1 MLVKQFER
9 DIYALDQRINDRGI
23 GVDLGFVHNAIEFA
37 TRKSETL
44 IEQAREL
51 TSLSNPNSVAQLKNW
66 LEGNDVLVDSLNKKA
81 LAELIKATDDTQVEQ
96 VLRIRQQLGKSSVSK
111 YTAMTRAV
119 CWDGRV
125 RGLVQYYGAS
135 RTGRWAGRIVQMQN
149 LPQNKLKDLDL
160 ARQLVAA
167 GEFELFDLMFDTFDT
182 LSQLIRTAFVGVPE
196 FTVADFS
203 AIEARVV
210 AWFCNVAW
218 RMQVFATHG
227 KIYEASASEMFRI
240 PMAEFEEYEARNAK
254 HPARQKGKVA
264 ELLLGYGG
272 GVNALINGGALDM
285 GLQESELQP
294 LVTAWREA
302 NPEVVAMWRTLETAA
317 KTCIRTHKETRAGF
331 VTFKFAR
338 GCLLMVMPN
347 RERAL
352 TYQQARINKDGQIEY
367 LGTDPDTKR
376 WGIATTWGGK
386 LLENAAQAISRD
398 VLASAMLDAEKKD
411 IPIVLHVHDEIVADG
426 DHEEPLLKIMARQY
440 DWAPGLILKGEAY
453 KTPYY
458 RKDD

>member
-1 MLVKQFER
+1 MLVKPFER
-9 DIYALDQRINDRGI
+9 QVYALDQKINDRGI
-23 GVDLGFVHNAIEFA
+23 RVDLPFVYNAINFA
-37 TRKSETL
+37 NRKSETL

-51 TSLSNPNSVAQLKNW
+51 TGLSNPNSVAQLKNW

-81 LAELIKATDDTQVEQ
+81 LAKLIGQTDDKRVEK

-111 YTAMTRAV
+111 YTAMVRAV
-119 CWDGRV
+119 CSDSRV

-210 AWFCNVAW
+210 AWFCGVAW
-218 RMQVFATHG
+218 RMEVFATHG

-240 PMAEFEEYEARNAK
+240 PMSEFEEYEARGAK

-285 GLQESELQP
+285 GLQEHDLQP
-294 LVTAWREA
+294 LVDAWRAA
-302 NPEVVAMWRTLETAA
+302 NPEVVAMWRALESAA
-317 KTCIRTHKETRAGF
+317 KACIRTGKETRAGYI
-331 VTFKFAR
+331 TFKFAR

-352 TYQQARINKDGQIEY
+352 TYQQARINRDGQIEY

-398 VLASAMLDAEKKD
+398 VLAEAMLQADKQD

-426 DHEEPLLKIMARQY
+426 DHLKPLLQITSR
-440 DWAPGLILKGEAY
+440 
-453 KTPYY
+453 
-458 RKDD
+458 